1 MALLMAR
8 RLQPWTGMASEISAI
23 SPEEPKPGPAE
34 PVKVP
39 DGDPGREPDP
49 GRTPQEV
56 PERRDPEPREP
67 ARRDPPTEPPDVH
80 DPRPHRIDDPPAPGA
95 PPEIIA

>member
-1 MALLMAR
+1 MATE
-8 RLQPWTGMASEISAI
+8 PSAI
-23 SPEEPKPGPAE
+23 NPGEPKPGPSE

-49 GRTPQEV
+49 EQPPQEV
-56 PERRDPEPREP
+56 PQEVPIRRDPEPREP

-80 DPRPHRIDDPPAPGA
+80 DPQPHRIDDPPATGA